1 MSTYSVKENASWRD
15 LEYINDRLKDDNKKL
30 WGQVLQLQNWL
41 NMAITESQRGIKRE
55 EQLKRKI
62 DQVNAIQQEYVNKDQ
77 TQKQWIDSLMDECNQ
92 YWSATQWLKEEV
104 IQL

>member
-1 MSTYSVKENASWRD
+1 M
-15 LEYINDRLKDDNKKL
+15 
-30 WGQVLQLQNWL
+30 LQLQNWL
-41 NMAITESQRGIKRE
+41 NMAITESQRGVKRE

-92 YWSATQWLKEEV
+92 YRSATQWLKEEV